1 MEPAVKVNQ
10 IRGKLNGVQTF
21 GVVWVG
27 QLISTIG
34 SGLTGFALGIWIFE
48 ETGSS
53 TLFAL
58 NILAFTL
65 PTLLVSPLAGA
76 LVDRWDRRIVMI
88 LSDTGAGLST
98 LAVWILYI
106 TGNLQ
111 VWHIYAAT
119 VFNAAFTTFQWP
131 AYSAA
136 TTLLVPKKHLG
147 RASGMVQIGDAISS
161 LLSPTI
167 AGFLYILSGLK
178 GVLLIDFITFIFAVT
193 TLGFVHFPS
202 PKKSEQLTAGK
213 KSSLFEEAAFGW
225 KYITA
230 RKGLFGLLIFF
241 ASLNFLGVM
250 ISPLIVPLLLGMTG
264 ADTMGVMFSLV
275 GLGMLAGTLTMS
287 AWGGPKRR
295 IVGII
300 LPSILQSFGIIMMG
314 LRPSLI
320 LIGVSGF
327 IFMFFNPIL
336 NGSSQAL
343 WQSKVAPDI
352 QGRVFAV
359 RRMIAMAIQPLGLLV
374 VGPLSDYI
382 FEPLMAENGALA
394 GSVGKI
400 IGVGPGRGIGLF
412 FIVIGIFTLII
423 SILAYLQPRIRNVQ
437 EELPDVVEDE
447 PDTKE
452 PELVEFS

>member
-1 MEPAVKVNQ
+1 
-10 IRGKLNGVQTF
+10 
-21 GVVWVG
+21 
-27 QLISTIG
+27 
-34 SGLTGFALGIWIFE
+34 
-48 ETGSS
+48 
-53 TLFAL
+53 
-58 NILAFTL
+58 
-65 PTLLVSPLAGA
+65 
-76 LVDRWDRRIVMI
+76 
-88 LSDTGAGLST
+88 
-98 LAVWILYI
+98 
-106 TGNLQ
+106 GNLQ
-111 VWHIYAAT
+111 IWHIYAAT

-167 AGFLYILSGLK
+167 AGFLYVLSGLK

-193 TLGFVHFPS
+193 TLAFVHFPA
-202 PKKSEQLTAGK
+202 PKKSEQLTAEK
-213 KSSLFEEAAFGW
+213 KSSLLEEAAFGW

-264 ADTMGVMFSLV
+264 ADTMGMMFSLV

-300 LPSILQSFGIIMMG
+300 VPSILQSFGIILMG

-359 RRMIAMAIQPLGLLV
+359 RRMIAMAIQ
-374 VGPLSDYI
+374 
-382 FEPLMAENGALA
+382 
-394 GSVGKI
+394 
-400 IGVGPGRGIGLF
+400 
-412 FIVIGIFTLII
+412 
-423 SILAYLQPRIRNVQ
+423 
-437 EELPDVVEDE
+437 
-447 PDTKE
+447 
-452 PELVEFS
+452 